1 MLSYKLFYL
10 KSYLLSSTQLCS
22 LLSSPSVCCNGQ
34 PWATLCTCRF
44 HSSHAKL
51 QAEKKEQ
58 EEKVVHRA
66 SELDAQQQHLAL
78 EKERLAQQEA
88 DIAQQLAEERSRSS
102 SDAEALQQK
111 LNEVT
116 EARDKL
122 SSKVASLE
130 ENVEQMRS
138 WDVKKDHQIS
148 WLEQQMATLEQRN
161 AELTTEVAKSL
172 SSRELD
178 AASQLESAQ
187 KVHDLLSKLK
197 DVEAENVRLQGCII
211 DLKHKC
217 EVLEKSVQEERAKVE
232 DLRSKLMAETQKSET
247 LSLDCKT
254 LSAELEK
261 ERFSMKKS
269 MVKLESDWKLLHEE
283 SERTKAELNL
293 KAKSLMETE
302 TQQAN
307 LTNFISQLMQ
317 VMLDVTGAKLKTPDV
332 LSCSESDVA
341 EFIKACQKLSTE
353 RWSNVL
359 NRLES
364 MEKREATLT
373 AEREL
378 MQQTVDAIIN
388 TLPDKVSC
396 LSIFS
401 FFSLL

>member
-1 MLSYKLFYL
+1 M
-10 KSYLLSSTQLCS
+10 
-22 LLSSPSVCCNGQ
+22 
-34 PWATLCTCRF
+34 
-44 HSSHAKL
+44 
-51 QAEKKEQ
+51 E
-58 EEKVVHRA
+58 
-66 SELDAQQQHLAL
+66 
-78 EKERLAQQEA
+78 
-88 DIAQQLAEERSRSS
+88 
-102 SDAEALQQK
+102 
-111 LNEVT
+111 
-116 EARDKL
+116 
-122 SSKVASLE
+122 
-130 ENVEQMRS
+130 
-138 WDVKKDHQIS
+138 
-148 WLEQQMATLEQRN
+148 TLEQRN

-187 KVHDLLSKLK
+187 KIHDLLSKLK
-197 DVEAENVRLQGCII
+197 DVEEENVRLQGCIV

-217 EVLEKSVQEERAKVE
+217 EVLEKNVQEEWAKVE
-232 DLRSKLMAETQKSET
+232 DLQSKLMAETQKSET

-261 ERFSMKKS
+261 ERFCMKES

-283 SERTKAELNL
+283 NERTKAELNL
-293 KAKSLMETE
+293 KAKSLTETE

-317 VMLDVTGAKLKTPDV
+317 VVLDVTGAKLKTPDV

-353 RWSNVL
+353 RWSNVH
-359 NRLES
+359 NRLET

-378 MQQTVDAIIN
+378 MQRTVDAIIN

-396 LSIFS
+396 MYFLFFLCFNFFSFSFTVNDDMVCVIITICLVFCHHYLAEGGFRIGLCSTYVLDMFLIRMIFS
-401 FFSLL
+401 VKYFRQNNLSVSSFSAFGILFFSFSSSYTDLIW